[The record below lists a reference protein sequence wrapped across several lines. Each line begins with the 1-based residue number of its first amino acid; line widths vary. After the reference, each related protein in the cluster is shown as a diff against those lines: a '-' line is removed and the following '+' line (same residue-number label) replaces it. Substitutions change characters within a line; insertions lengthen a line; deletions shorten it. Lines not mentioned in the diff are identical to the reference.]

1 MQAKF
6 SNAADQVLSSAE
18 GQAQRFNH
26 PYIGPEHLLLG
37 LADHSQGAAA
47 RVLRD
52 NGASVETL
60 HEKVHFIL
68 GESEPRP
75 ATELHTTP
83 QATEVLHA
91 AATQAGRRGDPTIE
105 PAHILLALLA
115 QTSNNLS
122 VDILLSLGLDPAEL
136 RSELL
141 EAMAVDAPS
150 ELQPAAAEPAA
161 FKPAGSQLL
170 DQFGVNLTREAADGK
185 LDPVIGRD
193 AEIRRLT
200 QVLSRRM
207 KNNPVLLG
215 DAGVGKTA
223 IVEGLARN
231 IVDRAVPPSLADKQL
246 YAIDLASMVAGSR
259 YRGDFEERLKNVLK
273 EVQGRGDII
282 VFIDEIH
289 MLVGAGAAEGSI
301 DAANILKPLLS
312 RGEMKLIGATTH
324 GEYRRSLEKDSALD
338 RRFQRISVDEPTP
351 AHAVAILTGLKPL
364 FEEHHQ
370 VTIADAAVQAAVDLS
385 CRYLSTRFLPDKAID
400 LMDEAAAEVALRLD
414 ATATEVVA
422 DDVATV
428 VSQQTGVP
436 VSTMSGSESQKL
448 GQMADRL
455 HRRIVGMDEAIQAV
469 SKAIKRSRTGIRD
482 PRRPAG
488 SFIFAGPTGVGK
500 TELAKALAEFLF
512 DDQDSL
518 VRFDMSEFGESH
530 TASRL
535 VGSPPGYVGHDEG
548 GQLTERVRRKPFS
561 VVLFDEVE
569 KAHLDVF
576 NTLLQVLDDGH
587 LTDAAGRRV
596 DFTNTVIIL
605 TTNLGSRDLARGR
618 LGFADGAGN
627 HRYEHLKNVVTVEL
641 KKHFRPEFLN
651 RLDDVIVFPELSG
664 DDIRAIVGLLL
675 NGLDRRL
682 SANNISIDVTPA
694 AREHLATRGH
704 NATEGARHLRRAIQ
718 THIEDPLAEMVLTER
733 VEAGQTVRIDT
744 DADSRK
750 LTLTPLGP
758 CDGDPSPSGFDSDI
772 PVEDIPVEANGGIEP
787 DHAGAERAV
796 DAPTQRKVSS
806 D

>member
-1 MQAKF
+1 MRDKF
-6 SNAADQVLSSAE
+6 SDTVDQVLSLAE

-26 PYIGPEHLLLG
+26 PYVGPEHLLLG
-37 LADHSQGAAA
+37 LADHAQGAAA
-47 RVLRD
+47 RVLQD

-60 HEKVHFIL
+60 HERVHFIL

-83 QATEVLHA
+83 QATEVLRA
-91 AATQAGRRGDPTIE
+91 AARQAERRGDPTVE

-122 VDILLSLGLDPAEL
+122 VDILLSLGLDPGDL

-141 EAMAVDAPS
+141 KAMATDAAT
-150 ELQPAAAEPAA
+150 ELQSTAVEPAT

-170 DQFGVNLTREAADGK
+170 DQFGVNLTRQAAEGK

-231 IVDRAVPPSLADKQL
+231 IVDRAVPPSLANKQL
-246 YAIDLASMVAGSR
+246 YSIDLASMVAGSR
-259 YRGDFEERLKNVLK
+259 YRGDFEERLKDVLK
-273 EVQGRGDII
+273 EVLGRGDII
-282 VFIDEIH
+282 VFIDEVH

-301 DAANILKPLLS
+301 DAANILKPVLS

-324 GEYRRSLEKDSALD
+324 DEYRKSLEKDSALD

-351 AHAVAILTGLKPL
+351 DHAVAILNGLKPL
-364 FEEHHQ
+364 FEAHHR
-370 VTIADAAVQAAVDLS
+370 VTIADAAIQAAVDLS
-385 CRYLSTRFLPDKAID
+385 CRYLPTRFLPDKAID
-400 LMDEAAAEVALRLD
+400 LIDEAAAEVALRLD
-414 ATATEVVA
+414 STSTDVVA
-422 DDVATV
+422 DDVAAV

-436 VSTMSGSESQKL
+436 VSTMSRYESQKL

-455 HRRIVGMDEAIQAV
+455 HRRVVGMDEAIQAV
-469 SKAIKRSRTGIRD
+469 SKAVKRTRTGIRD

-512 DDQDSL
+512 DDQDNL

-535 VGSPPGYVGHDEG
+535 VGAPPGYVGHDEG

-569 KAHLDVF
+569 KAHIDVF
-576 NTLLQVLDDGH
+576 NTLLQVLDEGH
-587 LTDAAGRRV
+587 LTDSAGRQV

-618 LGFADGAGN
+618 LGFTDSDSDR
-627 HRYEHLKNVVTVEL
+627 RYEHLKHVVTAEI
-641 KKHFRPEFLN
+641 KQHFRPEFLN
-651 RLDDVIVFPELSG
+651 RLDDIIVFPELSR
-664 DDIRAIVGLLL
+664 DDILAIVGLLV
-675 NGLDRRL
+675 NGLDDRL
-682 SANNISIDVTPA
+682 SANNISIEVTTA
-694 AREHLATRGH
+694 AREHVADHGH
-704 NATEGARHLRRAIQ
+704 NPKEGARQLRRAIQ
-718 THIEDPLAEMVLTER
+718 THIEDPLTEMVLTER
-733 VEAGQTVRIDT
+733 VKAGQTVRIDT
-744 DADSRK
+744 DADSGE
-750 LTLTPLGP
+750 LTLTALSP
-758 CDGDPSPSGFDSDI
+758 CSGDHAPSTSDSEI
-772 PVEDIPVEANGGIEP
+772 LTEANGGPEP
-787 DHAGAERAV
+787 AH
-796 DAPTQRKVSS
+796 SS
-806 D
+806 AADR

>member
-1 MQAKF
+1 MRDKF
-6 SNAADQVLSSAE
+6 SNATDQVLSLAE
-18 GQAQRFNH
+18 GHAQRFNH
-26 PYIGPEHLLLG
+26 PYVGPEHLLLG
-37 LADHSQGAAA
+37 LADHAQGAAA

-60 HEKVHFIL
+60 HERVHFIL

-75 ATELHTTP
+75 ATKLPTTP
-83 QATEVLHA
+83 QASEVLR
-91 AATQAGRRGDPTIE
+91 AATRQAGHRGDPTVE
-105 PAHILLALLA
+105 PAHILLALLD
-115 QTSNNLS
+115 QTSRNLS
-122 VDILLSLGLDPAEL
+122 VDILLSLGLDPAAL

-141 EAMAVDAPS
+141 KAMATDAPT
-150 ELQPAAAEPAA
+150 ELPSTAVEPTA

-170 DQFGVNLTREAADGK
+170 DQFGVNLTREAAEGK

-231 IVDRAVPPSLADKQL
+231 IVDRAVPPSLTDKQL

-259 YRGDFEERLKNVLK
+259 YRGDFEERLKGVLK
-273 EVQGRGDII
+273 EVLGRGDII
-282 VFIDEIH
+282 VFIDEVH

-324 GEYRRSLEKDSALD
+324 GEYRKSLEKDSALD
-338 RRFQRISVDEPTP
+338 RRFQRISVNEPAPT
-351 AHAVAILTGLKPL
+351 HAVAILSGLKPL
-364 FEEHHQ
+364 FEAHHQ
-370 VTIADAAVQAAVDLS
+370 VTIADTALQAAVDLS
-385 CRYLSTRFLPDKAID
+385 CRYLPTRFLPDKAID
-400 LMDEAAAEVALRLD
+400 LIDEAAAEVALRLD
-414 ATATEVVA
+414 PTSTVVVA

-436 VSTMSGSESQKL
+436 VSTMSRGESQRL
-448 GQMADRL
+448 GQMAERL
-455 HRRIVGMDEAIQAV
+455 HRRVVGMDEAIQAV
-469 SKAIKRSRTGIRD
+469 SKAIKRARTGIRD
-482 PRRPAG
+482 PHRPAG
-488 SFIFAGPTGVGK
+488 SFVFAGPTGVGK

-512 DDQDSL
+512 DDQDNL

-569 KAHLDVF
+569 KAHTDVLD
-576 NTLLQVLDDGH
+576 TLLQVLDDGQ
-587 LTDAAGRRV
+587 LTDSAGRRV

-605 TTNLGSRDLARGR
+605 TTNLGSRDLARDR
-618 LGFADGAGN
+618 LGFGESDSS
-627 HRYEHLKNVVTVEL
+627 HRYEHQKNVVSAEL
-641 KKHFRPEFLN
+641 RQHFRPEFLN
-651 RLDDVIVFPELSG
+651 RFDDIIVFPELSR
-664 DDIRAIVGLLL
+664 DDILAIVGLLV
-675 NGLDRRL
+675 NDLDDRL
-682 SANNISIDVTPA
+682 GANNISIEVTAA
-694 AREHLATRGH
+694 ARERLADYGH
-704 NATEGARHLRRAIQ
+704 NPAEGARQLRRAIQ
-718 THIEDPLAEMVLTER
+718 AHIEDPLTEMVLNER

-744 DADSRK
+744 DADSGK
-750 LTLTPLGP
+750 LTLTPLSP
-758 CDGDPSPSGFDSDI
+758 CDGDPSLAADGKVS
-772 PVEDIPVEANGGIEP
+772 VEANGGLDP
-787 DHAGAERAV
+787 DHSPTDRVTDRTV
-796 DAPTQRKVSS
+796 DGPNGHKVSS
-806 D
+806 N

>member
-1 MQAKF
+1 MRDKF
-6 SNAADQVLSSAE
+6 SDAADQVLSLAK

-26 PYIGPEHLLLG
+26 PYVGPEHLLLG
-37 LADHSQGAAA
+37 LADHAHGAAA
-47 RVLRD
+47 RVLQEH
-52 NGASVETL
+52 GASVETL
-60 HEKVHFIL
+60 HERVHFIL

-75 ATELHTTP
+75 ATELPTTP
-83 QATEVLHA
+83 QATEVLRA
-91 AATQAGRRGDPTIE
+91 AARQAERRGDATVE

-122 VDILLSLGLDPAEL
+122 VDILLSLGLDPGDL

-141 EAMAVDAPS
+141 KAMATDAATD
-150 ELQPAAAEPAA
+150 LRPAAVEPAP

-170 DQFGVNLTREAADGK
+170 DQFGINLTRQAAEGR

-193 AEIRRLT
+193 TEIRRLT
-200 QVLSRRM
+200 QVLLRRM

-246 YAIDLASMVAGSR
+246 YSIDLASMVAGSR
-259 YRGDFEERLKNVLK
+259 YRGDFEERLKDVLK
-273 EVQGRGDII
+273 EVLGRGDII
-282 VFIDEIH
+282 VFIDEVH

-301 DAANILKPLLS
+301 DAANILKPMLS

-324 GEYRRSLEKDSALD
+324 DEYRKSLEKDSALD

-351 AHAVAILTGLKPL
+351 GHAVAILTGLKPL
-364 FEEHHQ
+364 FEAHHQ
-370 VTIADAAVQAAVDLS
+370 VTIADAAIQAAVELS
-385 CRYLSTRFLPDKAID
+385 CRYLPTRFLPDKAID
-400 LMDEAAAEVALRLD
+400 LIDEAAAEVALRLD
-414 ATATEVVA
+414 AASTEVAA
-422 DDVATV
+422 DDVAAV

-436 VSTMSGSESQKL
+436 VSTMSRHESHKL
-448 GQMADRL
+448 GQMAERL
-455 HRRIVGMDEAIQAV
+455 HRRVIGMDEAIQAV
-469 SKAIKRSRTGIRD
+469 SKAIKRTRTGIRD

-512 DDQDSL
+512 DDQDTL

-535 VGSPPGYVGHDEG
+535 VGAPPGYVGHEEG

-569 KAHLDVF
+569 KAHVDVF
-576 NTLLQVLDDGH
+576 NTLLQVLDEGH
-587 LTDAAGRRV
+587 LTDSAGRRV

-618 LGFADGAGN
+618 LGFTDGGSDSDR
-627 HRYEHLKNVVTVEL
+627 RYAHLKQVVTAEL
-641 KKHFRPEFLN
+641 KQHFRPELLN
-651 RLDDVIVFPELSG
+651 RLDDIVVFPELTRA
-664 DDIRAIVGLLL
+664 DVLAIVGLLV
-675 NGLDRRL
+675 NGLDDRL
-682 SANNISIDVTPA
+682 SAHDISIDVTAA
-694 AREHLATRGH
+694 AREHVADHGH
-704 NATEGARHLRRAIQ
+704 TPREGARQLRRAIR
-718 THIEDPLAEMVLTER
+718 THIEDPLTEMVLAER
-733 VEAGQTVRIDT
+733 VKAGQTVRIDT
-744 DADSRK
+744 DADSCK
-750 LTLTPLGP
+750 LTLTPLTP
-758 CDGDPSPSGFDSDI
+758 PTERSNS
-772 PVEDIPVEANGGIEP
+772 
-787 DHAGAERAV
+787 HAERTV
-796 DAPTQRKVSS
+796 DAPKDPKVSS

>member
-1 MQAKF
+1 MRDKF
-6 SNAADQVLSSAE
+6 SDAADQVLSLAE

-26 PYIGPEHLLLG
+26 PYVGPEHLLLG
-37 LADHSQGAAA
+37 LADHAQGAAA

-60 HEKVHFIL
+60 HERVHSIL

-75 ATELHTTP
+75 AAELPTTP
-83 QATEVLHA
+83 QATEVLRA
-91 AATQAGRRGDPTIE
+91 AARQAERRGDTTVE

-141 EAMAVDAPS
+141 KAMATDAAT
-150 ELQPAAAEPAA
+150 ELQPAAVEPAP

-170 DQFGVNLTREAADGK
+170 DQFGVNLTRQAAEGR

-231 IVDRAVPPSLADKQL
+231 IVDRAVPPSLANKQL
-246 YAIDLASMVAGSR
+246 YSIDLASMVAGSR
-259 YRGDFEERLKNVLK
+259 YRGDFEERLKDVLK
-273 EVQGRGDII
+273 EVLGRGDII
-282 VFIDEIH
+282 VFIDEVH

-301 DAANILKPLLS
+301 DAANILKPMLS

-324 GEYRRSLEKDSALD
+324 NEYRKSLEKDSALD
-338 RRFQRISVDEPTP
+338 RRFQRISVEEPTP
-351 AHAVAILTGLKPL
+351 DHAVAILNGLKPL
-364 FEEHHQ
+364 FEAHHR
-370 VTIADAAVQAAVDLS
+370 VTVADAAIKAAVDLS
-385 CRYLSTRFLPDKAID
+385 CRYLPTRFLPDKAID
-400 LMDEAAAEVALRLD
+400 LIDEAAAEVALRLD
-414 ATATEVVA
+414 STSTDVGA
-422 DDVATV
+422 DDVAAV

-436 VSTMSGSESQKL
+436 VSTMSRYESQKL

-455 HRRIVGMDEAIQAV
+455 HRRVVGMDEAIQAV
-469 SKAIKRSRTGIRD
+469 SKAIKRTRTGIRD
-482 PRRPAG
+482 PRRPTG

-512 DDQDSL
+512 DDQDKL

-535 VGSPPGYVGHDEG
+535 VGAPPGYVGHDEG

-569 KAHLDVF
+569 KAHVDVF
-576 NTLLQVLDDGH
+576 NTLLQVLDEGH
-587 LTDAAGRRV
+587 LTDSTGRRV

-605 TTNLGSRDLARGR
+605 TTNLGSRDLAGGR
-618 LGFADGAGN
+618 LGFTGSDGAGDSDR
-627 HRYEHLKNVVTVEL
+627 RYEYLKQVVTAEL
-641 KKHFRPEFLN
+641 KQHFRPEFLN
-651 RLDDVIVFPELSG
+651 RLDDIIVFPELSRA
-664 DDIRAIVGLLL
+664 DILAIVGLLV
-675 NGLDRRL
+675 NGLDERL
-682 SANNISIDVTPA
+682 SASNISIEVTPA
-694 AREHLATRGH
+694 AREHVADHGH
-704 NATEGARHLRRAIQ
+704 TPTEGARQLRRAIQ
-718 THIEDPLAEMVLTER
+718 THIEDPLTEMVLTER
-733 VEAGQTVRIDT
+733 VKAGQTVRIDA
-744 DADSRK
+744 DADSGK
-750 LTLTPLGP
+750 LTLTALSSGGSDRAASTVDGP
-758 CDGDPSPSGFDSDI
+758 KD
-772 PVEDIPVEANGGIEP
+772 
-787 DHAGAERAV
+787 
-796 DAPTQRKVSS
+796 RKVSS